1 MEKKLGICIPYRNRE
16 SHLKIL
22 LPHLTK
28 FLTKKGIPHQF
39 YIAHQVDDK
48 LFNRGAM
55 KNIAAKHAFDD
66 GCDYVAFHDVDMLP
80 ENDNCDYSYPTEYP
94 THIATK
100 LSKYKYKLNYEQY
113 FGGVVLMT
121 KEHIEK
127 TNGYSN
133 GYWDWGMEDDD
144 LFWRCI
150 YENLSNRN
158 LFTEYKNINCIN
170 FNGENS
176 YIEIPKKVGLHDVLS
191 KSHTISILCNIDSQ
205 SEKYKEWLIG
215 DADRTFL
222 EHPIFRHN
230 AIDSYSIGFNSSRA
244 VCASIRNKK
253 NELSYGWIKKNFNEW
268 IWITISV
275 DVETEKL
282 YFYCNNTL
290 TKVLKNGSLEETW
303 YTFTNELQKLESN
316 FYIGKNTINN
326 NSVVVDFLK
335 GKIAAIKVWNK
346 FIEKEN
352 IKKNIIEN
360 NKSTIFE
367 LSVEDS
373 KLNFNN
379 ITNTSENIEVY
390 DNAIPYRREG
400 RFLSLP
406 HIDEGLV
413 ETKWAKGNTTAL
425 NEKRLFLEMRKGKL
439 NYKEDGIKQLQY
451 ELISKESISEN
462 CFMLNVK
469 L

>member
-1 MEKKLGICIPYRNRE
+1 
-16 SHLKIL
+16 
-22 LPHLTK
+22 
-28 FLTKKGIPHQF
+28 
-39 YIAHQVDDK
+39 
-48 LFNRGAM
+48 
-55 KNIAAKHAFDD
+55 
-66 GCDYVAFHDVDMLP
+66 
-80 ENDNCDYSYPTEYP
+80 
-94 THIATK
+94 
-100 LSKYKYKLNYEQY
+100 
-113 FGGVVLMT
+113 MT
-121 KEHIEK
+121 Q
-127 TNGYSN
+127 S
-133 GYWDWGMEDDD
+133 
-144 LFWRCI
+144 
-150 YENLSNRN
+150 
-158 LFTEYKNINCIN
+158 N
-170 FNGENS
+170 FNGFGN
-176 YIEIPKKVGLHDVLS
+176 LH
-191 KSHTISILCNIDSQ
+191 
-205 SEKYKEWLIG
+205 
-215 DADRTFL
+215 L
-222 EHPIFRHN
+222 E
-230 AIDSYSIGFNSSRA
+230 
-244 VCASIRNKK
+244 
-253 NELSYGWIKKNFNEW
+253 
-268 IWITISV
+268 
-275 DVETEKL
+275 
-282 YFYCNNTL
+282 
-290 TKVLKNGSLEETW
+290 
-303 YTFTNELQKLESN
+303 LESN

-439 NYKEDGIKQLQY
+439 NYKEDGIKQLEY